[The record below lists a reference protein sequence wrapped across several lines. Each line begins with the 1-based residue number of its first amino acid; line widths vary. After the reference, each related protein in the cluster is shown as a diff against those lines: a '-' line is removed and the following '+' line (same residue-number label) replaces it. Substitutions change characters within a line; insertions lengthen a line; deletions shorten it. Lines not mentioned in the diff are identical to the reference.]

1 MAEYILTTPTA
12 VPVGSAV
19 PFTETVVK
27 GCCNIKHR
35 AGSGIVTVKGHD
47 CGTRYRVAF
56 HGNVTG
62 VAGAIQLGI
71 YLNGEE
77 LPETEMSVVPG
88 TAGAVWS
95 VDAETVIP
103 NCCEDYSVS
112 VRVKTGATVTVN
124 TAALI
129 VDKEA

>member
-19 PFTETVVK
+19 PYTETVVK
-27 GCCNIKHR
+27 GCCNIRHR

-47 CGTRYRVAF
+47 CGTRYRAAF

-62 VAGAIQLGI
+62 VAGAVQLGL
-71 YLNGEE
+71 YLDGEL
-77 LPETEMSVVPG
+77 LPESIMSVVP
-88 TAGAVWS
+88 AAADDVLS
-95 VDAETVIP
+95 VDAVTLIP
-103 NCCEDYSVS
+103 GCCETHSLS
-112 VRVKTGATVTVN
+112 VRVITGDTVTVN